1 MHTQAYQ
8 NIRFLI
14 HEHKRMKA
22 NAYTR
27 RLYMYTHAY
36 QNIRFLIHECMS
48 MKTKTYICKLLHALN
63 GYKCVHFTGGQVAI
77 MLIKQ
82 LFSFHEKNRKITSR
96 YLITFPSI
104 LKI

>member
-8 NIRFLI
+8 NIRLLI

-22 NAYTR
+22 NTYTR
-27 RLYMYTHAY
+27 RLYMYSEAY
-36 QNIRFLIHECMS
+36 QNICFLIHEYTS

-77 MLIKQ
+77 MLIKP
-82 LFSFHEKNRKITSR
+82 LLFHEKNLKKTSR
-96 YLITFPSI
+96 YLKTFPRI